1 MPKNLIIF
9 GLGLIAAWLL
19 LHLVSFVMAMALW
32 AGALLIVIG
41 VIWSLLARSKKRA

>member
-32 AGALLIVIG
+32 SGALLVVIG
-41 VIWSLLARSKKRA
+41 IIWSILSRSEQRA

>member
-19 LHLVSFVMAMALW
+19 LHLVSFVMAIALW
-32 AGALLIVIG
+32 TGGLLVVIG
-41 VIWSLLARSKKRA
+41 IIWALVARSDQRA

>member
-19 LHLVSFVMAMALW
+19 LHLVSFVLGMALW
-32 AGALLIVIG
+32 SGALLVVIG
-41 VIWSLLARSKKRA
+41 IIWSILARSERRA

>member
-9 GLGLIAAWLL
+9 GLALVAAWILL
-19 LHLVSFVMAMALW
+19 RLVSFVVGMALW

-41 VIWSLLARSKKRA
+41 IIWSILARSERRA

>member
-19 LHLVSFVMAMALW
+19 LRLVSFVMGMALW
-32 AGALLIVIG
+32 SGALLVVIG
-41 VIWSLLARSKKRA
+41 IIWSILARSEQQA

>member
-19 LHLVSFVMAMALW
+19 LHLVSFVMGMALW
-32 AGALLIVIG
+32 SGALLVVIG
-41 VIWSLLARSKKRA
+41 IIWAIVARSDRRN

>member
-19 LHLVSFVMAMALW
+19 LRLVSFVMEMALG
-32 AGALLIVIG
+32 AGALLVVIG
-41 VIWSLLARSKKRA
+41 IIWSLLARSKKRA

>member
-19 LHLVSFVMAMALW
+19 LHLVSFVLGMALW
-32 AGALLIVIG
+32 SGALLVVIG
-41 VIWSLLARSKKRA
+41 IIWSILARSEQRA